1 MLVFS
6 IKNLTSGGQEYA
18 AGQFIVVSASDG
30 AAMVTAG
37 TAVACPFDPLKI
49 TLDKTTAAT
58 AAPASANFAY
68 AFGAR
73 KKATAP
79 VVPAAI
85 LATVTTPLTTITVTG
100 GPAKSVGTIVV
111 TYAIDT
117 GADKTVTGN
126 IAKGDTAGV
135 AAGAVVGANTDADLL
150 LTSGA
155 LGVIN
160 VAAAAGKAVTKLTVA
175 VTGTT
180 R

>member
-6 IKNLTSGGQEYA
+6 IKKLTNGGIEYA
-18 AGQFIVVSASDG
+18 AGQFLVVSASDG

-49 TLDKTTAAT
+49 SLDQATAAV
-58 AAPASANFAY
+58 AAPASANFAF
-68 AFGAR
+68 AFGGR
-73 KKATAP
+73 KAAAP
-79 VVPAAI
+79 ALAAI
-85 LATVTTPLTTITVTG
+85 KATVTSPLATITVTG
-100 GPAKSVGTIVV
+100 GPAKSAGTIVV
-111 TYAIDT
+111 TYAID
-117 GADKTVTGN
+117 GGPDKTVTGN

-160 VAAAAGKAVTKLTVA
+160 VAAAAGKAVTKLSVA